1 MRRIGAIGPGAANS
15 QAEVKRL
22 ASAVQTAVSPLYRS
36 PFRSLHGPMEMPP
49 LTPNNL
55 PALPSAGLK
64 SLRPRLLTRLRNNL
78 LAGILVTAPIGITIY
93 LTWSLITW
101 VDNRVLPLLPEQY
114 NPENFL
120 RFDLPG
126 VGTVHLSFPGIGLI
140 IAIAFFTAIGALT
153 AGFVGRLFLEYSER
167 LLNRMP
173 VVRSI
178 YGATKQIF
186 ETVLAQ
192 KSTAF
197 REVVLV
203 EFPRRGCWAIG
214 FITGRTEGEIQEL
227 TEDDV
232 LNVFVPTTPNPT
244 SGYLFFVAR
253 KEVYPLSMSIEEGI
267 KMVVS
272 GGIVTPPDRR
282 PLSARK
288 TKIPA
293 HSS

>member
-1 MRRIGAIGPGAANS
+1 METP
-15 QAEVKRL
+15 
-22 ASAVQTAVSPLYRS
+22 RS
-36 PFRSLHGPMEMPP
+36 NPE
-49 LTPNNL
+49 NL
-55 PALPSAGLK
+55 PALPSGPK
-64 SLRPRLLTRLRNNL
+64 SLRPRLLARLRNNF

-93 LTWSLITW
+93 LTWSLIAW
-101 VDNRVLPLLPEQY
+101 VDNQVLPLLPEQY

-120 RFDLPG
+120 YFDLPG
-126 VGTVHLSFPGIGLI
+126 LGTVHLTFPGIGLI
-140 IAIAFFTAIGALT
+140 IAVAFFTVIGALT
-153 AGFVGRLFLEYSER
+153 AGFVGRLFLDYSER

-227 TEDDV
+227 TEDEV

-253 KEVYPLSMSIEEGI
+253 NEVYPLSMSVEEGI

-293 HSS
+293 HGS